1 LEIEK
6 IFMDGPLVI
15 KPRVFADSRGYFFES
30 YSVKVFKDLGID
42 ADFVQDNQS
51 LSQKGTVRGLHFQAN
66 PYAQGKLV
74 RVVQGA
80 VLDVIVDIRKGSPT
94 YGKHY
99 AVELTAENKTMF
111 WVPPG
116 FAHGFST
123 LADQTIFL
131 YKCTNLYNKA
141 SEGGLHWNDPELN
154 IDWRV
159 EESIVSDK
167 DQLLPTLQHFD
178 SPFTYESK

>member
-1 LEIEK
+1 MEIEK
-6 IFMDGPLVI
+6 VFIEGPLVI
-15 KPRVFADSRGYFFES
+15 KPKVFSDSRGYFFES
-30 YSVKVFKDLGID
+30 FSARFFKEIGIE

-80 VLDVIVDIRKGSPT
+80 VLDVAVDIRKGSPT
-94 YGKHY
+94 YGKH
-99 AVELTAENKTMF
+99 VDIELTADNKTMF

-123 LADQTIFL
+123 LEDNTIFL
-131 YKCTNLYNKA
+131 YKCTNLYHKA
-141 SEGGLHWNDPELN
+141 SEGGLRWNDSSLN
-154 IDWRV
+154 INWQV
-159 EESIVSDK
+159 GEAIVSEK
-167 DQLLPTLQHFD
+167 DQLLPTLEHFD

>member
-1 LEIEK
+1 MEIEK
-6 IFMDGPLVI
+6 IFIEGPLVI
-15 KPRVFADSRGYFFES
+15 RPKVFTDSRGYFFES
-30 YSVKVFKDLGID
+30 FSSRLFNELGITTE
-42 ADFVQDNQS
+42 FVQDNQS

-80 VLDVIVDIRKGSPT
+80 VLDVAVDIRKGSPT
-94 YGKHY
+94 YGKY
-99 AVELTAENKTMF
+99 FDIELSAENKTMF

-123 LADQTIFL
+123 LEDDTIFL
-131 YKCTNLYNKA
+131 YKCTQFYNKA
-141 SEGGLHWNDPELN
+141 SEGGIFWNDPALN
-154 IDWRV
+154 INWRV
-159 EESIVSDK
+159 EEPIVSEK
-167 DQLLPTLQHFD
+167 DQHLPPLEHFD

>member
-1 LEIEK
+1 MEIEK
-6 IFMDGPLVI
+6 IFIEGPLVI
-15 KPRVFADSRGYFFES
+15 RPKVFTDSRGYFFES
-30 YSVKVFKDLGID
+30 FSSRLFNELGIK

-80 VLDVIVDIRKGSPT
+80 VLDVAVDIRKGSPT
-94 YGKHY
+94 YGKHFDI
-99 AVELTAENKTMF
+99 ELSAENKTMF

-123 LADQTIFL
+123 LEDNTIFL
-131 YKCTNLYNKA
+131 YKCTHFYNKA
-141 SEGGLHWNDPELN
+141 SEGGIFWNDPALN
-154 IDWRV
+154 INWRV
-159 EESIVSDK
+159 EEAIISEK
-167 DQLLPTLQHFD
+167 DQLLPTLEHFD